1 MKIKEEREALQKIID
16 LSKELRDSIK
26 AYNRGMVGSGEN
38 IFYCWDNVIEN
49 VSKIAKDR
57 YDYLEDMTDE
67 LYSCGGRYLLSHHI

>member
-26 AYNRGMVGSGEN
+26 AYHKGMIGSGEN

-49 VSKIAKDR
+49 VSKIAIDR
-57 YDYLEDMTDE
+57 YDYLEDMTD
-67 LYSCGGRYLLSHHI
+67 